1 MQAIRQS
8 ITKSEI
14 FVVVAGFSKIPK
26 NLSHLLLLFC
36 SEPAKKFAKID
47 YARAQ
52 PSFCSLNL
60 LLGDVPVSVAVLI
73 CLSSPIRL
81 LHKELKEEA
90 NVVFDY
96 LTPGAHEAN
105 AVRTSLLPVNS
116 II

>member
-1 MQAIRQS
+1 MFSAISKEHASYSLFCLVQIFCNLVQSANLSKNLLKLNMQAIRQS

-73 CLSSPIRL
+73 CLSSQ
-81 LHKELKEEA
+81 
-90 NVVFDY
+90 
-96 LTPGAHEAN
+96 
-105 AVRTSLLPVNS
+105 
-116 II
+116 